1 MNHTKAPLAP
11 KIGADYHSKP
21 AGTFY
26 RFRAECEG
34 DALLV
39 RVALANWL
47 IGWQERHDF
56 SFIDVEVE
64 LELLDAAPDLPGI
77 LWVIEQLVDCHVA
90 AETFEL
96 AQSYTGDR
104 NCEPRLSVQPSE
116 EQVLLVESALR
127 RVPEIQ
133 KIFRE
138 RSKDAAV
145 TFKAMRQPQAR
156 RSRDI
161 AALTLN
167 TRRGHSV

>member
-1 MNHTKAPLAP
+1 MNHTKAPLTQ
-11 KIGADYHSKP
+11 KIGAAPYSKP

-26 RFRAECEG
+26 RFRAECAS

-64 LELLDAAPDLPGI
+64 LELSDAAPDLPGI
-77 LWVIEQLVDCHVA
+77 LWIIQQLVDCHVA
-90 AETFEL
+90 EDTFEL
-96 AQSYTGDR
+96 AQNYTGER
-104 NCEPRLSVQPSE
+104 HYEPRLSAQPSE

-127 RVPEIQ
+127 RIPELQ

-156 RSRDI
+156 GSRDI
-161 AALTLN
+161 VTHN
-167 TRRGHSV
+167 MPRGHSV